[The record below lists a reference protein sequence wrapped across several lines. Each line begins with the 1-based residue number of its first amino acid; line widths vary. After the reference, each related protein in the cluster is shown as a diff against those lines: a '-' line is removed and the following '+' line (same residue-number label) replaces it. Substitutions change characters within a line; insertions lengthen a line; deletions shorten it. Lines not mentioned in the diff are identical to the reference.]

1 MRKNGSMKNR
11 YNESFSQM
19 ESGNANSTRWEVLC
33 EDMRIFETV
42 NKEVASWCSC
52 SEVEK
57 EITEN
62 ELKNFENMKI
72 D

>member
-1 MRKNGSMKNR
+1 MEAWRIST
-11 YNESFSQM
+11 NESFSQM

-42 NKEVASWCSC
+42 NKEVAGDAVG

-57 EITEN
+57 EIIEN
-62 ELKNFENMKI
+62 ELKIFENMKI